1 MSAKQKIIHGLYTK
15 VLKPILFRF
24 DPEDVHDF
32 FVATGKI
39 LGKYSA
45 TKYFT
50 KILFS
55 YSDPILEQNILGIHF
70 ENPIG
75 LAAGFDKNGVLT
87 DILPS
92 VGFGFLELGS
102 ITGEPCE
109 GNPRPRLWR
118 LPKDRSLVV
127 YYGLKNDGCEVISKR
142 LAAKKFE
149 VPIGISTA
157 KTNCAITAETQKG
170 IEDYV
175 KAYSAFTDIG
185 VYDTI
190 NISCPNAFGGQPF
203 TDPQK
208 LELLLEAI
216 VSKRSEKP
224 IFLKLSPDISKENID
239 EIIELARK
247 YKING
252 FICSNLTKKRDE
264 IQKNIIPEKGGLS
277 GKIVE
282 EKSNEQIA
290 YIYRKTRGE
299 FVIIGLGGIFSGADA
314 YRKIRL
320 GATLVQLITGMIFE
334 GPQVIGEINK
344 ELTAL
349 LKRDGF
355 KNISEA
361 IGVDVK

>member
-1 MSAKQKIIHGLYTK
+1 MSAKQKIIHSIYTK
-15 VLKPILFRF
+15 ILKPILFRF

-32 FVATGKI
+32 FVGTGKI

-45 TKYFT
+45 TQYLT
-50 KILFS
+50 KKLF
-55 YSDPILEQNILGIHF
+55 YYENPILEQNILGIHF
-70 ENPIG
+70 KNPIG

-118 LPKDRSLVV
+118 LPKDKSLVV
-127 YYGLKNDGCEVISKR
+127 YYGLKNDGCEVIAKR
-142 LAAKKFE
+142 LGAKKFE

-175 KAYSAFTDIG
+175 KAYSAFTNIG
-185 VYDTI
+185 AYDTI

-216 VSKRSEKP
+216 VSKRSSKP
-224 IFLKLSPDISKENID
+224 IFLKLSPDISEENID
-239 EIIELARK
+239 AIIELARK

-252 FICSNLTKKRDE
+252 FICSNLTKKRE
-264 IQKNIIPEKGGLS
+264 NIKDSTIPEKGGLS
-277 GKIVE
+277 GKKVA
-282 EKSNEQIA
+282 EKANDQIQ
-290 YIYRKTRGE
+290 YIYQKTRGE
-299 FVIIGLGGIFSGADA
+299 FVIIGLGGIFSAEDA
-314 YRKIRL
+314 YKKIRL
-320 GATLVQLITGMIFE
+320 GASLVQLITGMIFE
-334 GPQVIGEINK
+334 GPQVIGEINT
-344 ELTAL
+344 ELAAL

-361 IGVDVK
+361 IGADIK